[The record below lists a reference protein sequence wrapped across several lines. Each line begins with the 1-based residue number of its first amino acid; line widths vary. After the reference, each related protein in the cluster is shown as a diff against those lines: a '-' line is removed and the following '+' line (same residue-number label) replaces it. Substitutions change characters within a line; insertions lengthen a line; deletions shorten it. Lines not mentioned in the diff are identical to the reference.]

1 MRVALDTNVLA
12 YAEGVNGQDRKAT
25 ALLILRE
32 FAVHDVMV
40 PAQALGE
47 LFNVLTRKAKRDPAA
62 ARMSVLGWADSYAVM
77 DTTPA
82 VIIEAMEIVT
92 THRLAFWDSVM
103 LAAAAQADC
112 RLLLSEDMQNGF
124 TWRGVTIQN
133 PFGTVEI

>member
-1 MRVALDTNVLA
+1 MRVALDTDILA
-12 YAEGVNGQDRKAT
+12 SAEGVNGQARKAT

-32 FAVHDVMV
+32 FSAHDVML

-47 LFNVLTRKAKRDPAA
+47 LFHVLTRKARRDPAA
-62 ARMSVLGWADSYAVM
+62 ARMSVLGWSDSYAVM

-82 VIIEAMEIVT
+82 VIVEAMEIVT

-112 RLLLSEDMQNGF
+112 RLLLSEDMQSGF
-124 TWRGVTIQN
+124 TWRGVTIQD
-133 PFGTVEI
+133 PFGTVET